1 MVATRNVRRPQ
12 ESLRR
17 FLLQGASPRLR
28 GHQLHHR
35 LEQQHPR
42 YDVTIEQVGLD
53 GVIGDEVLAE
63 VDEIRH
69 HLAVEVDGGA
79 GQGALDEVEAESEEP
94 AARISHCCWIKL
106 LMKKK
111 LRDISLNLSYKNA

>member
-17 FLLQGASPRLR
+17 FLLQGTSPRLR

-69 HLAVEVDGGA
+69 YLAVDVDGGA
-79 GQGALDEVEAESEEP
+79 CQSALDEVEAESEEP
-94 AARISHCCWIKL
+94 AARISHRCWCLNIC
-106 LMKKK
+106 KKK
-111 LRDISLNLSYKNA
+111 I